1 VSNDQPSTPIVLTF
15 LVSGVISLLLG
26 LTAGLLRLP
35 INMPGLDLLG
45 TLHGPLMA
53 CGFLGTVIALERAAA
68 LNRPWAWLAPAGSGL
83 GTFAMLFGLGLFAAG
98 PELPLRMG
106 GALFLLGGV
115 FYVAI
120 FGLIYSRQRTLFNAV
135 MALGAVAYAVAA
147 VLLLTGTPVSGLI
160 RFWAGFLVLTIV
172 GERLELNR
180 LLAPKVFDR
189 ILLVVSLALLVAAM
203 ITGLFSGVV
212 AGRIWGVG
220 LILTAIWLIW
230 RDIARRTVRLPGL
243 TRYIAVCLLTGYGWL
258 IVSGVLNL
266 LYTGQVAGPLYDVI
280 WHSLFLGFVMA
291 MIFGHAPI
299 IVPALTGRNV
309 AYGSRFYIPLV
320 LLHLSLIARIL
331 GNLTAVTGLRHG
343 GGTISVVAILLF
355 MVLLVRSLR
364 R

>member
-1 VSNDQPSTPIVLTF
+1 MSNDQPSTPTVMTF
-15 LVSGVISLLLG
+15 LVPGVLSLLLG
-26 LTAGLLRLP
+26 MTAGLLRLP
-35 INMPGLDLLG
+35 MNIPGLRLLG

-53 CGFLGTVIALERAAA
+53 GGFLGTVIALERASA
-68 LNRPWAWLAPAGSGL
+68 LNRAWAWLAPAGSGL

-115 FYVAI
+115 VYVAI

-135 MALGAVAYAVAA
+135 MALGAVAYVVASG
-147 VLLLTGTPVSGLI
+147 LLLAGTPVSGLI

-189 ILLVVSLALLVAAM
+189 ILLVVSLAMLVVAM
-203 ITGLFSGVV
+203 ITGLFSEI
-212 AGRIWGVG
+212 AAARIWGIG
-220 LILTAIWLIW
+220 LILTAIWLVW

-243 TRYIAVCLLTGYGWL
+243 TRYIAICLLTGYGWL
-258 IVSGVLNL
+258 IVSGVLGL
-266 LYTGQVAGPLYDVI
+266 LHPGQIAGPLYDVT
-280 WHSLFLGFVMA
+280 WHSLFVGFVMA

-299 IVPALTGRNV
+299 IVPALTGREV
-309 AYGSRFYIPLV
+309 VYGGRFYLPLV
-320 LLHLSLIARIL
+320 LLHLSLIARVAGDL
-331 GNLTAVTGLRHG
+331 AGSTGLRHG
-343 GGTISVVAILLF
+343 GGTLNVAAILVF